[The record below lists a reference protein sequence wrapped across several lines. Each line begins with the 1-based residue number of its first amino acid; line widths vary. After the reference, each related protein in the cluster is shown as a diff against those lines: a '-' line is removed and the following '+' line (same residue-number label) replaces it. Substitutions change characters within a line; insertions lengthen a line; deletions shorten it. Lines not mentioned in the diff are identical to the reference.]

1 MGINTGYLTADRT
14 IKGDELFTPNYAVY
28 PILKYLDKKQIIWC
42 PFDKKTSSYVQI
54 FQEEGYNIIYSH
66 LDEGKD
72 FFEYEPDNY
81 DIIISNP
88 PFSKKDKIIKRLYEL
103 DKPYC
108 VLMPLP
114 TLQGQKRFKYM
125 LDCQALIFD
134 KRISYYSDEEK
145 TKMETSPAFAS
156 IYLCRKFLPK
166 DLIFEEIQ
174 K

>member
-1 MGINTGYLTADRT
+1 MSINTGYLTANRT
-14 IKGDELFTPNYAVY
+14 TKRDELFTPDYAVY
-28 PILKYLDKKQIIWC
+28 PLLKYLDKELTVWC
-42 PFDKKTSSYVQI
+42 PFDKETSSYVQI
-54 FQEEGYNIIYSH
+54 FQKEGYNVIYSH

-72 FFEYEPDNY
+72 FFEYEPNNY

-88 PFSKKDKIIKRLYEL
+88 PFSKKDEIIKRLYEL
-103 DKPYC
+103 GKSYC
-108 VLMPLP
+108 ILVPLP

-134 KRISYYSDEEK
+134 KRISYYSDEGK

-156 IYLCRKFLPK
+156 IYLCRKFLPRS
-166 DLIFEEIQ
+166 LIFEKIQ